1 MNLRPMISVT
11 ANLVEGYAST
21 RIKSKYR
28 CIGWLITLITLVWT
42 FRPYYE
48 EMIYMI
54 ELSIFMLTTI
64 SVVLGAFAGPM
75 ILESKAKKMGNTVE
89 SSDVIGMVVGM
100 VFGAFLAYI
109 VTVNFGGVVSDPLGN
124 YSFAFIGIISGL
136 GISIIVALMLL
147 AFFGEDWAIKLL
159 DVNKDKVVNSK
170 DATAAIGIVADS
182 VKDVFGAVEDAIK
195 K

>member
-28 CIGWLITLITLVWT
+28 CIGWLITLMTLVWT

-64 SVVLGAFAGPM
+64 SVVIGAFIGPM
-75 ILESKAKKMGNTVE
+75 ILEAKAKKIGNTVE

-100 VFGAFLAYI
+100 VVGAFLAYI
-109 VTVNFGGVVSDPLGN
+109 VTVNYGGIVSDPLGD
-124 YSFAFIGIISGL
+124 YSFAFIGLISGL
-136 GISIIVALMLL
+136 TISIIVSLILL
-147 AFFGEDWAIKLL
+147 AFFGEDWAIKML
-159 DVNKDKVVNSK
+159 DVNKDGVLNAK
-170 DATAAIGIVADS
+170 DATAAIGAVADG
-182 VKDVFGAVEDAIK
+182 VKDVVGAVEDAIK